1 MHASIQ
7 VNSSTS
13 SDVLAELFKEGSV
26 DPSLLM
32 IHPCPPGKK
41 DKSMRS
47 DLMEF
52 QVSQFGLLRMP
63 GWTKV
68 VNIPVGR
75 RRRTIWLLLSNKCE
89 YERQKKLTTNF
100 LPVSLFIL
108 LFLFSQIR
116 NKD

>member
-7 VNSSTS
+7 INSSTS

-52 QVSQFGLLRMP
+52 QVSRFGFDTEFRAEQSGESGDGKEIKGCSGP
-63 GWTKV
+63 SCSRTTFNTK
-68 VNIPVGR
+68 R
-75 RRRTIWLLLSNKCE
+75 EKKC
-89 YERQKKLTTNF
+89 QL
-100 LPVSLFIL
+100 
-108 LFLFSQIR
+108 QIFPF
-116 NKD
+116 